1 MQVFDLFNT
10 DYERRLTEGSVDRLE
25 QRRIDDLN
33 MKMDELAN
41 RVKSTSDPA
50 HKKSLLKAFLAAKEE
65 RDSYY
70 KVKTNEGS
78 MKRQME
84 ADAERLSREQFCD
97 LYGDEHGEFWDNIMG
112 ELDEGKWNYPDYMT
126 QKANQ
131 DDEAELGISGR
142 NKDRRKEWRKK
153 QKAQAHKEL
162 MTGKKKEQS
171 VDEAGIGHD
180 IADKKEKIA
189 RATPQTKAGAVAS
202 TVKNAA
208 KWLAGKGGPGK
219 EGPTYEGEELD
230 EKLKGLPSKKLGSAR
245 DIGKSVKKF
254 RAQRGLEEAGTADQW
269 SKEGEWK
276 AIPKAKSGKPAD
288 PRGEVTHLSDVARRE
303 AEHKADQKKNSEE
316 VEEGWSDAIVA
327 QRTGRP
333 RTPYSVYIKGKKW
346 KDFEN
351 EDHAEAVAN
360 KLRAKFKA
368 EGRDPSVIT
377 IAATDYDKG
386 MDEAANPAQQAAIA
400 IAMKKAGKKPKTDEA
415 LRDPWNE
422 KHFGPGKVVQKIFKV
437 KADNGKSYNIKAATE
452 QQAKETLQ
460 KHAPDAN
467 IVSIKFV
474 SNVMNEDH
482 GSWIVYDPKTKQIK
496 KRFKTHTAGK
506 SYAKT
511 HGLGFASSEYYF
523 DRVKEPVN
531 ELNIDTLKSYADKRG
546 AQVAAM
552 KADNPN
558 AVAGSKEWSKQAVPA
573 QKVGRAKQK
582 ISRAE
587 RQQGVEEEKTRLDP
601 KCWKGKKI
609 GNPKTKMKGGVRVN
623 NCVPAEEG
631 MFSPLEENN
640 EARDAVES
648 AIIRRIMVAHKDLL
662 MKFGP
667 QKVMDAAAA
676 IADDH
681 SDVEEIGT
689 SDVSAYVHQ
698 VERYLA
704 MNH

>member
-10 DYERRLTEGSVDRLE
+10 DYERRLTEGAVDRLE